1 MKHPTPPM
9 TATLAWDSA
18 LEFTGLVGKHEVG
31 LDGAS
36 YTAPSPMQMLAL
48 SLAGCMAIDLVHIL
62 KKGRHNL
69 TSLDAAFTGERA
81 PEEPKRFT
89 KIRLHFTL
97 VTDAPPE
104 RIDRALRLSREKY
117 CSVWGTFRQDIELE
131 TTYSAG
137 PVSAGGKQW
146 AVGSG
151 Q

>member
-1 MKHPTPPM
+1 MTQTTPPM

-18 LEFTGLVGKHEVG
+18 LEFTGQVGKHEVG

-62 KKGRHNL
+62 KKGRHAL
-69 TSLDAAFTGERA
+69 TSLDTTFTGERA
-81 PEEPKRFT
+81 AEEPKCFK

-97 VTDAPPE
+97 ATDAPPE
-104 RIDRALRLSREKY
+104 QIDRALRLSREKY

-137 PVSAGGKQW
+137 PPRAGGG
-146 AVGSG
+146 GSR